1 MSTPSR
7 PGGSGSGGRQ
17 PEKGSGTARPVSSS
31 NKEKE
36 KATPPVAAE
45 AGGGAAAR
53 PTTPPVVAE
62 ARGGAAARPTTPPW
76 QRGTATAVSG
86 PGAKV
91 GGPKGPALDSAT
103 TKMKPPDLP
112 SDMPDLS
119 AVPRNS
125 YRPPV
130 RSGTGRDT
138 GERQSG
144 AARPEKRPIASVQ
157 SSRKGPRRASLQVK
171 HIDPWSVLKLSL
183 VLSFALFLVWM
194 VAIGVLYLV
203 LDGMGVWE
211 RLNTTF
217 TDFVSVN
224 DPSSRSAPLIGPGRV
239 FGVAAIVGAVN
250 IVLLTALATIGSFI
264 YNLTSDLVG
273 GVEVM
278 LTERD

>member
-7 PGGSGSGGRQ
+7 PGGSASGGRQ

-45 AGGGAAAR
+45 AGGGAA
-53 PTTPPVVAE
+53 V
-62 ARGGAAARPTTPPW
+62 RPTTPPW

-157 SSRKGPRRASLQVK
+157 SSRKGPRRA
-171 HIDPWSVLKLSL
+171 
-183 VLSFALFLVWM
+183 
-194 VAIGVLYLV
+194 
-203 LDGMGVWE
+203 
-211 RLNTTF
+211 
-217 TDFVSVN
+217 
-224 DPSSRSAPLIGPGRV
+224 
-239 FGVAAIVGAVN
+239 
-250 IVLLTALATIGSFI
+250 
-264 YNLTSDLVG
+264 
-273 GVEVM
+273 
-278 LTERD
+278 